1 MEFLKRYHPEDA
13 ENFKMLALGF
23 DMHYEIA
30 QEYEASATS
39 SMRNIMEKIRGM
51 LLAFCDHQKS
61 LKVNVSTSNLFKVVL
76 LRFLK
81 NFGKAPWK
89 YLY

>member
-1 MEFLKRYHPEDA
+1 
-13 ENFKMLALGF
+13 
-23 DMHYEIA
+23 MHYEIA

-89 YLY
+89 YLYQSVFKVGLLSDIALHKK